1 MILAIETT
9 TKVCSVALFKDGKLL
24 GFRESDDA
32 EYDHAEKLNPFI
44 EELLKEQQ
52 ISPKDLKAVAVSEGP
67 GSYTGLR
74 IGVSSAKGLCYAVGI
89 PLITVSPFQAMLS
102 MSGVDIDSGK
112 KLFPMLDARRREVFA
127 QSFSRDRVDKVEAII
142 FEEDDTRFSD
152 ASLHFMGPGAD
163 KFAEEFKA
171 ANYIPNIYPS
181 AKHMGHI
188 AQVKFNAEEFADLA
202 YFEPFYLK
210 DFKAIKAKSRFNR
223 R

>member
-24 GFRESDDA
+24 GFRESDDQ

-44 EELLKEQQ
+44 EELLKGQQ
-52 ISPKDLKAVAVSEGP
+52 VRPKDLRAVAVSEGP

-74 IGVSSAKGLCYAVGI
+74 IGVSSAKGLCYAIGI
-89 PLITVSPFQAMLS
+89 PLIAVSPFQAMLS
-102 MSGVDIDSGK
+102 MSGVDMDSGV
-112 KLFPMLDARRREVFA
+112 KLIPMLDARRREVFA
-127 QSFSRDRVDKVEAII
+127 QSFSRNGVDKVEAII
-142 FEEDDTRFSD
+142 FEEDDARFSD
-152 ASLHFMGPGAD
+152 ATLHFMGPGAD
-163 KFAEEFKA
+163 KFGGEYTA
-171 ANYIPNIYPS
+171 AKYTPNIYPS
-181 AKHMGHI
+181 AKHMGHL
-188 AQVKFNAEEFADLA
+188 AQLKYDAQEFADLA